1 MRKEQIEISP
11 MGTFFISRKGDKMNK
26 YRKTKQIAILA
37 MFTAIAFATLF
48 VLRISGIGGFLS
60 FDVKDAI
67 IMTAAMLFGPIPG
80 VIISFVVALL
90 EMLTVSGTGPWGLLM
105 NFVSTAVFVAV
116 GSSIYRYVPR
126 LKKTMLGA
134 VSGLVMSVLFAT
146 GTMLLLNLVV
156 TPIYFNVPVET
167 VKQMMLPLLL
177 PFNLTK
183 SVLNAAIVL
192 MIYKPLSVA
201 LKRAGVVGVETE
213 QPEKFKFD
221 WRTVIVLCVGAA
233 IVVAG
238 VLIMIKGL
246 GGEFN
251 FIKK

>member
-1 MRKEQIEISP
+1 MKNY
-11 MGTFFISRKGDKMNK
+11 K
-26 YRKTKQIAILA
+26 KTKQLVTLA

-67 IMTAAMLFGPIPG
+67 IMTAAMLFGPLPG
-80 VIISFVVALL
+80 VIISLIVALL
-90 EMLTVSGTGPWGLLM
+90 EMVTVSGTGPWGFLM

-134 VSGLVMSVLFAT
+134 ALGLIMSVLFAT
-146 GTMLLLNLVV
+146 GAMLLLNLVV
-156 TPIYFNVPVET
+156 TPIYFNVPVDT

-238 VLIMIKGL
+238 VIIMIKGF